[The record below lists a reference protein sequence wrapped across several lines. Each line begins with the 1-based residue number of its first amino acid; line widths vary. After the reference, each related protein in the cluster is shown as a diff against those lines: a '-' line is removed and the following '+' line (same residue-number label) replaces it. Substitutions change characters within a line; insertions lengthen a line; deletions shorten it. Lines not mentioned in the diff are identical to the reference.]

1 MKVYTDIYGQ
11 INAVMG
17 IYLSICVAKV
27 KLTNIVGQAKQDED
41 ISKTGLVLVND
52 LVLLMIRNV

>member
-1 MKVYTDIYGQ
+1 MLGGVRGRLREEPPTRF
-11 INAVMG
+11 
-17 IYLSICVAKV
+17 CVAKV